1 MGCTTSIQEVDDQ
14 DPFLADKKI
23 DEAINQ
29 TLQLHR
35 KNSKNQMKLL
45 LLGAGESGKSTVLK
59 QLRLL
64 HKGGFTE
71 QERIQYSHIVWVDA
85 IQLMKILINQARNLK
100 IPLDCD
106 QRGGSLQNYK
116 RIVLKANALQQIDTS
131 IAGGTNF
138 LNEFVLKYS
147 EARRTKR
154 RLNSTGI
161 ANNSIWTGNND
172 FDVKED
178 EGEELE
184 LDELGDQDEVFT
196 RNQIAEA
203 IDMLWKYDK
212 GIETC
217 FKRSNEFQ
225 FESNAP
231 YYFERIYDFANANYL
246 CTNDDILNGR
256 IKTTGI
262 TETNFTIDSFKFKV
276 LDAGGQRLERKK
288 WIHCFDNITAILFVV
303 AISEYDQTLFE
314 DERVNR
320 MHEAIVLFDSLCNS
334 RIFMDTP
341 FILFLNK
348 SDLFEKK
355 FNAKILNDYFPDF
368 QGTTVEDGIKYFE
381 QKFLK
386 INRYSKPIYVHRTCA
401 TDCQSMKFVLS
412 AVTDMIIEENLRK
425 SGLI

>member
-29 TLQLHR
+29 TLQLNR

-225 FESNAP
+225 LESNAP

-262 TETNFTIDSFKFKV
+262 TETNFTINSFKFKV

-401 TDCQSMKFVLS
+401 TDCQSMKFVLA

>member
-29 TLQLHR
+29 TLQLNR

-161 ANNSIWTGNND
+161 ANNSIWAGNND

-225 FESNAP
+225 LESNAP

-262 TETNFTIDSFKFKV
+262 TETNFTINSFKFKV

>member
-29 TLQLHR
+29 TLQLNR

-161 ANNSIWTGNND
+161 ANNSIWAGNND

-225 FESNAP
+225 LESNAP

-262 TETNFTIDSFKFKV
+262 TETNFTINSFKFKV

-401 TDCQSMKFVLS
+401 TDCQSMKFVLA